1 MPAEEETISESM
13 HRPDCVDVMRR
24 ALEMLAILRKNRG
37 EMKKTAHVIDQ
48 IMKFIVA
55 EIGMRHLG
63 DSP

>member
-1 MPAEEETISESM
+1 M

-37 EMKKTAHVIDQ
+37 ELKNTDHVIDQ

-55 EIGMRHLG
+55 EIGIRHLG

>member
-1 MPAEEETISESM
+1 MITHIIINYTKNK
-13 HRPDCVDVMRR
+13 PDCVDVMRR

-37 EMKKTAHVIDQ
+37 EMKKTDHVIDQ

-55 EIGMRHLG
+55 EIGIRHLG